1 MNRFAYYALK
11 CEDGDFA
18 SCTPVENCSFAG
30 GTEFTF
36 GMDFYWNG
44 HEGVF
49 FRQEE
54 GVCCWI
60 SDEGEIHWESGA
72 GWEICTSA
80 LTSPLAAEEWS
91 HLDVVYEKSQATLYL
106 NGVQTETAALSGQTQ
121 AGSGKYRFLEDGRG
135 YLRNLR
141 IVDHSMTQQ
150 EITDNLLQT
159 RLDPQNLWLWL
170 PFDSSYAQDKGKY
183 QKKVSYPGLCRCE
196 TLVKS
201 LTFSGKGYALLDQV
215 AENPGSGSL
224 TSFSVAM
231 RIFSTPCGAD
241 SVTLFENSGEKDGFR
256 ICLKERQTRLAVE
269 WGQEQKILD
278 SLTVPY
284 YQWTDMAVSVDQGEI
299 QVYLKG
305 EEAGRI
311 TLSTPY
317 SRTSGPRLCLGDGF
331 TGYMDYLALYDHPLT
346 ADEAAQIH
354 AVEPYV
360 FDSGIS
366 LLYLFHGEPRQNFL
380 GKGTLLLQQGVQ
392 LSLVEGTVY
401 EETIEPIQFR
411 TRSTFSISAFSQWE
425 ADILADVATKFTS
438 TATGQ
443 GSCTLDPGAM
453 EFFWEGLKD
462 SAAAQNLF
470 LDYNAIT
477 DKEILSLMKTAAS
490 QEVSLSVLSTVAAQG
505 TSVGVLTVSAD
516 KVMEFQLALG
526 TAMGLSYMLKVA
538 TETKT
543 KTKEPESPPAPDP
556 EPEPETGYTVEL
568 VSIQFCNG
576 KEGSLPLREDYD
588 KNQAL
593 PEWSASSSGEAICAY
608 AAGKQSPKVK
618 FSFRYQPAKDQPP
631 VSLRLGFRSDFLGEC
646 LSGAKTCG
654 SAGVYEVEA
663 ACDKNQLEQAK
674 MGQRTEALRCFSQEG
689 GRDHML
695 RTAEVKIH
703 TLCHKPVSPW
713 NPESQ
718 DEAPLI
724 PLLRAAGEIAA
735 AASAPVGEEETYLNA
750 AADWLAQK
758 TDWSLQGENKYSSS
772 FELGKVPFCGR
783 RFVEDFCKGSLTAGP
798 LDYYLF
804 IAHLGA
810 MEGLT
815 LYVYELA
822 NMEQLLE
829 QDGVPVIDSGG
840 IIFNEEYRVFGKPCP
855 QNIIR
860 SCLISPQLAE
870 NGLYWDLLIQSSSM
884 PSGWKRTSWDDYRAK
899 AISWACYVYEPYAL
913 EGWMDTEELP
923 KQPLGI
929 AYIVNQQKFIP
940 TWRKAFKKHIS
951 QMYKYPD
958 NKACCHR
965 VSYKTIENILLSTFN
980 QLKSGR
986 IGHGEM
992 VAILELLSNGFY
1004 PRGEPDL
1011 NVDQDEYQNYQEL
1024 MEAFAFLSSKT
1035 GEMLQSSIE
1044 CVETAKKLDIA
1055 LKCLNSAKENLREG
1069 YSSWNCSIGENFDPV
1084 SWEFVTLI
1092 NGVTCMVLTQEGPCE
1107 QRQDERKKGIYLND
1121 QDDGRFIDMLQQ
1133 IEKALDRK
1141 LFRVSFV
1148 MYKMWDQEKNTWRR
1162 WVAARSSKN
1171 EFQTEDVISVI
1182 TNVKKFY
1189 FNPRLKEWGSLPTL

>member
-18 SCTPVENCSFAG
+18 SCTPVENCSFGG

-44 HEGVF
+44 HEGVL

-106 NGVQTETAALSGQTQ
+106 NGVQTETAVLSGQTQ
-121 AGSGKYRFLEDGRG
+121 AGSGEYRFLEDGRG

-159 RLDPQNLWLWL
+159 RLDPRNLWLWL

-215 AENPGSGSL
+215 NENPGSGSL

-231 RIFSTPCGAD
+231 RIFSIPCGTD

-284 YQWTDMAVSVDQGEI
+284 YQWTDLVVSVAQGEI

-354 AVEPYV
+354 GVEPYV

-411 TRSTFSISAFSQWE
+411 TRSAFSISAFSQWE

-443 GSCTLDPGAM
+443 GSCTLDPGTM
-453 EFFWEGLKD
+453 EFLWKGLKD
-462 SAAAQNLF
+462 SAAAQDLF

-646 LSGAKTCG
+646 LSGEKTCG

-695 RTAEVKIH
+695 RTAEVKVH
-703 TLCHKPVSPW
+703 TLCRKPVSPW
-713 NPESQ
+713 SPESQ
-718 DEAPLI
+718 NEAPLI

-735 AASAPVGEEETYLNA
+735 AASAPVGEEEAYLNA

-758 TDWSLQGENKYSSS
+758 TDWTLQGENKYSSS

-829 QDGVPVIDSGG
+829 QNGVPVIDSGG

-870 NGLYWDLLIQSSSM
+870 NGLYWDLLIQSSSV

-913 EGWMDTEELP
+913 EGWTDTEELP

-929 AYIVNQQKFIP
+929 AYSFDQQKFMP

-980 QLKSGR
+980 QLKSGN
-986 IGHGEM
+986 IGQGAM
-992 VAILELLSNGFY
+992 TAILDLLLNGFY

-1011 NVDQDEYQNYQEL
+1011 NVDRDEYQNYQEL
-1024 MEAFAFLSSKT
+1024 IGAFAALSSKT

-1044 CVETAKKLDIA
+1044 CIVTGKYLDIA
-1055 LKCLNSAKENLREG
+1055 LNCLNNAKENLREG

-1107 QRQDERKKGIYLND
+1107 QRQDRREKGIYLNN
-1121 QDDGRFIDMLQQ
+1121 QDDGRFIDMLKQ
-1133 IEKALDRK
+1133 IEQLLGHE
-1141 LFRVSFV
+1141 LFGISFV
-1148 MYKMWDQEKNTWRR
+1148 MYKMWDQENGTWVR
-1162 WVAARSSKN
+1162 WAGARSSKN
-1171 EFQTEDVISVI
+1171 KFQTENVISVI

-1189 FNPRLKEWGSLPTL
+1189 FNPRLGNWVSLPSW

>member
-1 MNRFAYYALK
+1 MEEAERLFQGGRGMNRFAYYALK

-18 SCTPVENCSFAG
+18 SCTPVENCSFGG

-44 HEGVF
+44 HEGVL

-106 NGVQTETAALSGQTQ
+106 NGVQTETAVLSGQTQ
-121 AGSGKYRFLEDGRG
+121 AGSGEYRFLEDGRG

-159 RLDPQNLWLWL
+159 RLDPRNLWLWL

-215 AENPGSGSL
+215 NENPGSGSL

-231 RIFSTPCGAD
+231 RIFSIPCGTD

-284 YQWTDMAVSVDQGEI
+284 YQWTDLVVSVAQGEI

-354 AVEPYV
+354 GVEPYV

-411 TRSTFSISAFSQWE
+411 TRSAFSISAFSQWE

-443 GSCTLDPGAM
+443 GSCTLDPGTM
-453 EFFWEGLKD
+453 EFLWKGLKD
-462 SAAAQNLF
+462 SAAAQDLF

-631 VSLRLGFRSDFLGEC
+631 VSLRLEFRSDFLGEC
-646 LSGAKTCG
+646 LSGEKTCG

-695 RTAEVKIH
+695 RTAEVKVH
-703 TLCHKPVSPW
+703 TLCRKPVSPW
-713 NPESQ
+713 SPESQ
-718 DEAPLI
+718 NEAPLI

-735 AASAPVGEEETYLNA
+735 AASAPVGEEEAYLNA

-758 TDWSLQGENKYSSS
+758 TDWTLQGENKYSSS

-798 LDYYLF
+798 LDYYLSP
-804 IAHLGA
+804 ILG
-810 MEGLT
+810 
-815 LYVYELA
+815 
-822 NMEQLLE
+822 
-829 QDGVPVIDSGG
+829 P
-840 IIFNEEYRVFGKPCP
+840 
-855 QNIIR
+855 
-860 SCLISPQLAE
+860 
-870 NGLYWDLLIQSSSM
+870 
-884 PSGWKRTSWDDYRAK
+884 
-899 AISWACYVYEPYAL
+899 
-913 EGWMDTEELP
+913 
-923 KQPLGI
+923 
-929 AYIVNQQKFIP
+929 
-940 TWRKAFKKHIS
+940 WR
-951 QMYKYPD
+951 
-958 NKACCHR
+958 
-965 VSYKTIENILLSTFN
+965 
-980 QLKSGR
+980 G
-986 IGHGEM
+986 
-992 VAILELLSNGFY
+992 
-1004 PRGEPDL
+1004 
-1011 NVDQDEYQNYQEL
+1011 
-1024 MEAFAFLSSKT
+1024 
-1035 GEMLQSSIE
+1035 
-1044 CVETAKKLDIA
+1044 
-1055 LKCLNSAKENLREG
+1055 
-1069 YSSWNCSIGENFDPV
+1069 
-1084 SWEFVTLI
+1084 
-1092 NGVTCMVLTQEGPCE
+1092 
-1107 QRQDERKKGIYLND
+1107 
-1121 QDDGRFIDMLQQ
+1121 
-1133 IEKALDRK
+1133 
-1141 LFRVSFV
+1141 
-1148 MYKMWDQEKNTWRR
+1148 
-1162 WVAARSSKN
+1162 
-1171 EFQTEDVISVI
+1171 
-1182 TNVKKFY
+1182 
-1189 FNPRLKEWGSLPTL
+1189 